1 MEKGGL
7 KKMLAILY
15 TDKKPTTD
23 SILAVD
29 AFALF
34 CAVFCDFLPIT
45 LRAENTS
52 QGGPKEAYQS

>member
-7 KKMLAILY
+7 KKMLAIF
-15 TDKKPTTD
+15 THNTPTTD
-23 SILAVD
+23 SNLAVD

-34 CAVFCDFLPIT
+34 CGVFCNFLPIT